1 MGNCLGFLWEFF
13 VNSLG
18 IDLSVEILVFCQDFV
33 SVEKEGGRKDK
44 KFKSLELQEASSS
57 HLKNVENRNSIVQ
70 SYNSPREVGK
80 NLDSLGLRLLA
91 IYCS

>member
-1 MGNCLGFLWEFF
+1 MGFFGDFLGNCLGFLWEFF

-44 KFKSLELQEASSS
+44 KFRSLELQEASSS

-70 SYNSPREVGK
+70 SYNSPLESWKKPR
-80 NLDSLGLRLLA
+80 
-91 IYCS
+91 